1 MQDKFGLKK
10 YSPKGC
16 STDFNGD
23 TKKYSLGKITISIE
37 DKKAL
42 PLASKYRNL
51 FYASEDCLI
60 LKVQAYA
67 AAVIS

>member
-16 STDFNGD
+16 STDFNDD

-60 LKVQAYA
+60 LTVQAYA

>member
-10 YSPKGC
+10 YSPKDF
-16 STDFNGD
+16 STDFNDD

-42 PLASKYRNL
+42 PLASIK
-51 FYASEDCLI
+51 
-60 LKVQAYA
+60 
-67 AAVIS
+67 